1 MHTSATLILR
11 RVDRLVHERLQPA
24 VIADRRPLQLAAWEA
39 PGEPVPFTHAVAQA
53 YQPASAGMAWG
64 APWSTTWL
72 RARGQTP
79 ADWPTDNRHRIELA
93 VDLGFTGSGPGFQA
107 EGLVYR
113 ADGTILEAISPR
125 NQRVRLDDP
134 RVGVDVYIEAA
145 GNPDVSNFDDF
156 QPTSLGVPEAREQ
169 GPLYRLTQ
177 VDLVL
182 RDLQVAELLADVTA
196 LLELAR
202 ELDEHSTR
210 RAQILRALDQAVD
223 LVDPEDVPGTAAAAR
238 DRLAPVLAVR
248 AAEGTHEVVAAGHA
262 HIDSAWLWPTRETIR
277 KCARTFANV
286 LALMEEDPDFVFV
299 CSSAQQY
306 AWIAEHYPELFAR
319 IKARVTEGRWVPVGS
334 MWVESDTNMPG
345 GEAFVRQ
352 LVAGKRFF
360 LEHFGVET
368 RDVWLPDSFG
378 YSGALP
384 QLARLAGAQW
394 FLSQKLSWNESDRM
408 PHHTFW
414 WEGIDGSRV
423 LTHFPPVDTYNS
435 ELSAAELRHAER
447 NFADK
452 AVASSSIVPFGY
464 GDGGGGPS
472 REMVAR
478 ARRYS
483 DLDGVPRVRMESPV
497 ALFAETQAEVPADLG
512 TWTGEM
518 YLEFHRGTY
527 TSQARTKRG
536 NRRSEHLLREAEL
549 WAATAAVR
557 TGADYPYDVLERSW
571 HTVLLNQFHD
581 ILPGSSIGWVYR
593 DAEASYAQVS
603 DDLESVIEEAS
614 AAVAGSG
621 DQEMLLNAGPLPMSG
636 VPAGAGAVPTAPEGA
651 PVQLVREAG
660 GAVMDNGLLR
670 VRIDERGLVTSLVHL
685 PSGRE
690 AIAAGLTGNLLTV
703 HRDVPRQ
710 WDAWDTDVEHRRVGT
725 DLTSADT
732 VEVIAE
738 GPDEVSMRVRRS
750 FGASTVVQLLTV
762 RRGDPVLQIETEVDW
777 HERQKLL
784 KLGFPFAVHADS
796 SAAETQFGYVRR
808 PTHTN
813 TSWDAAKF
821 EICAHRW
828 VHVGEPGFG
837 VAVANDATYG
847 HDVTRV
853 RSAMPAPAD
862 TVPGPLP
869 VAAEAPAT
877 IVRQSLLKAPLYPDP
892 EADQGQ
898 HTFTTL
904 VHAGAG
910 IAEAV
915 AAGYRANLPART
927 VAGAGPVQPLLRV
940 DGEGVLVESVKLAGD
955 RSGDVVVR
963 LYEAL
968 GGHHEARV
976 QADFE
981 HRDVLVTDLLERELE
996 PAEAVPGDGAGAA
1009 GGAGSGT
1016 GSPGAGAASDSA
1028 GIEVRLRPFEVRTLR
1043 FRR

>member
-11 RVDRLVHERLQPA
+11 RVDRLVRERLQPA
-24 VIADRRPLQLAAWEA
+24 VVADRRPLELTAWEA
-39 PGEPVPFTHAVAQA
+39 PGEPVPFAEAAAQD
-53 YQPASAGMAWG
+53 YSPAAPGMAWG

-72 RARGQTP
+72 RARGQAPTS
-79 ADWPTDNRHRIELA
+79 WPTDARYRVELA

-107 EGLVYR
+107 EGLVYTP
-113 ADGTILEAISPR
+113 AGEILEAVSPR
-125 NQRVRLDDP
+125 NQRIALADP
-134 RVGVDVYIEAA
+134 RSEVEVYIEAA
-145 GNPDVSNFDDF
+145 GNPDVSNFRDF
-156 QPTSLGVPEAREQ
+156 QPTTLGVPEAREQ
-169 GPLYRLTQ
+169 GPLYTLDH

-182 RDLQVAELLADVTA
+182 RDVEVAGLLADVTA
-196 LLELAR
+196 LRDLAR
-202 ELDEHSTR
+202 ELPEHSTR
-210 RAQILRALDQAVD
+210 RAQVLRALDTAVD
-223 LVDPEDVPGTAAAAR
+223 AVDPDDVPGSATTARAV
-238 DRLAPVLAVR
+238 LAPALAVR
-248 AAEGTHEVVAAGHA
+248 AAEGTHQVVAVGHA

-286 LALMEEDPDFVFV
+286 LALMDEDPDFVFV

-306 AWIAEHYPELFAR
+306 AWIAEHYPALFDR
-319 IKARVTEGRWVPVGS
+319 IKTRVAEGRWVPVGS

-360 LEHFGVET
+360 LEHFGLET

-394 FLSQKLSWNESDRM
+394 FLSQKLSWNETDAM

-435 ELSAAELRHAER
+435 DLSAAELTHAER

-452 AVASSSIVPFGY
+452 AVASASIVPFGY

-483 DLDGVPRVRMESPV
+483 DLDGVPRVRMDSPV
-497 ALFAETQAEVPADLG
+497 AFFSATQAEVPADLG

-549 WAATAAVR
+549 WATTAAVR
-557 TGADYPYDVLERSW
+557 TGAEYPYELLERCW

-593 DAEASYAQVS
+593 DAEADYAQVS
-603 DDLESVIEEAS
+603 QDLEGVIDQAIS
-614 AAVAGSG
+614 AVAGEG
-621 DQEMLLNAGPLPMSG
+621 EQEVLLNAGPLPVRG
-636 VPAGAGAVPTAPEGA
+636 VAAGAGSAPGEPDGEEVRLTRAGDAVVLE
-651 PVQLVREAG
+651 
-660 GAVMDNGLLR
+660 NGVLR
-670 VRIDERGLVTSLVHL
+670 VEIDGRGLVTSLVHL

-690 AIAAGLTGNLLTV
+690 AIAAGMAGNLLTV

-710 WDAWDTDVEHRRVGT
+710 WDAWDTDAEYRRVAT
-725 DLTSADT
+725 ELTEAEQ
-732 VEVIAE
+732 VEVLAH
-738 GPDEVSMRVRRS
+738 GPEEARVQVRRVS
-750 FGASTVVQLLTV
+750 GASTFTQVLTV
-762 RRGDPVLQIETEVDW
+762 RRGDAVLQVDTEVDW
-777 HERQKLL
+777 HERQKLV
-784 KLGFPFAVHADS
+784 KLGFPLAVHADS
-796 SAAETQFGYVRR
+796 SAAETQFGHVVR

-828 VHVGEPGFG
+828 VHVGEAGFG
-837 VAVANDATYG
+837 VAIANDATYG

-853 RSAMPAPAD
+853 RAPMPAPA
-862 TVPGPLP
+862 TTTPGPLP
-869 VAAEAPAT
+869 ATGAAPAT
-877 IVRQSLLKAPLYPDP
+877 LVRQSLLKAPLYPDP
-892 EADQGQ
+892 EADQGR

-904 VHAGAG
+904 VQPGAG

-915 AAGYRANLPART
+915 AAGYRANLPLRAARAT
-927 VAGAGPVQPLLRV
+927 GEVAPLVRV
-940 DGEGVLVESVKLAGD
+940 DGEGVLVESVKLAED

-968 GGHHEARV
+968 GGRRQARV
-976 QADFE
+976 HADFACRE
-981 HRDVLVTDLLERELE
+981 VVVTDLLERELE
-996 PAEAVPGDGAGAA
+996 PAGEP
-1009 GGAGSGT
+1009 GGAGD
-1016 GSPGAGAASDSA
+1016 AGLPVQL
-1028 GIEVRLRPFEVRTLR
+1028 GPFEVRTLR

>member
-24 VIADRRPLQLAAWEA
+24 VTAARRPLELTAWEA
-39 PGEPVPFTHAVAQA
+39 PGEPVPFAEAVGQS
-53 YQPASAGMAWG
+53 YGPASAGMAWG

-72 RARGQTP
+72 RGRGQAP
-79 ADWPTDNRHRIELA
+79 ADWPTDDRYRLELA

-107 EGLVYR
+107 EGLVY
-113 ADGTILEAISPR
+113 ASDGTILEAISPR
-125 NQRVRLDDP
+125 NQRVALPDP
-134 RVGVDVYIEAA
+134 RAAVEVYIEAA

-156 QPTSLGVPEAREQ
+156 RPTSLGVPEAREQ
-169 GPLYRLTQ
+169 GPLYTLGH

-182 RDLQVAELLADVTA
+182 RDTQVAELLADVTA
-196 LLELAR
+196 LMELAR
-202 ELDEHSTR
+202 ELDAESTR

-223 LVDPEDVPGTAAAAR
+223 LVDPEDVPGSAAAAR
-238 DRLAPVLAVR
+238 KQLAPVLAVR
-248 AAEGTHEVVAAGHA
+248 ATEGSHEVVAVGHA

-286 LALMEEDPDFVFV
+286 LALMDEDPDFVFV

-306 AWIAEHYPELFAR
+306 AWIAERYPELFER
-319 IKARVTEGRWVPVGS
+319 IKARVAEGRWVPVGS
-334 MWVESDTNMPG
+334 MWVEADTNMPG

-384 QLARLAGAQW
+384 QLVRLAGAQW
-394 FLSQKLSWNESDRM
+394 FLSQKLSWNETDAM

-483 DLDGVPRVRMESPV
+483 DLDGVPRVRMDSPV
-497 ALFAETQAEVPADLG
+497 AFFAETQAEAPADLG

-557 TGADYPYDVLERSW
+557 TGAEYPYELLERSW

-593 DAEASYAQVS
+593 DAEASYVQVRT
-603 DDLESVIEEAS
+603 DLETVIEKAS
-614 AAVAGSG
+614 AAVAGKG
-621 DQEMLLNAGPLPMSG
+621 EQEVLLNAGPLPVSG
-636 VPAGAGAVPTAPEGA
+636 VPAGAGAAPTAPAGV
-651 PVQLVREAG
+651 PVELTREDSG
-660 GAVMDNGLLR
+660 VVIGNGLLR
-670 VRIDERGLVTSLVHL
+670 VRIDERGLVTSLVQL

-690 AIAAGLTGNLLTV
+690 AIATGMAGNLLTV

-710 WDAWDTDVEHRRVGT
+710 WDAWDTDVEHRRVAT
-725 DLTSADT
+725 DLTSAES
-732 VEVIAE
+732 VEVSAE
-738 GPDEVSMRVRRS
+738 GPEAVSVRVRRS
-750 FGASTVVQLLTV
+750 FGGSTFEQVLTV

-784 KLGFPFAVHADS
+784 KLGFPLAVHADS

-837 VAVANDATYG
+837 VAVANDASYG

-853 RSAMPAPAD
+853 RAPMPDPAD
-862 TVPGPLP
+862 TTPGPLP
-869 VAAEAPAT
+869 AGGEAPAT
-877 IVRQSLLKAPLYPDP
+877 LVRQSLLKAPLYPDP
-892 EADQGQ
+892 EADQGR
-898 HTFTTL
+898 HKFTTL

-910 IAEAV
+910 IADAV
-915 AAGYRANLPART
+915 AAGYRANLPARV
-927 VAGAGPVQPLLRV
+927 VAAAGPVAPLVRV
-940 DGEGVLVESVKLAGD
+940 DGDGVLVESVKLAED

-968 GGHHEARV
+968 GGRAEARV
-976 QADFE
+976 HADFDCRE
-981 HRDVLVTDLLERELE
+981 VVVTDLLERELA
-996 PAEAVPGDGAGAA
+996 PVGGSAA
-1009 GGAGSGT
+1009 G
-1016 GSPGAGAASDSA
+1016 DA
-1028 GIEVRLRPFEVRTLR
+1028 GIPVQLRPFEVRTLR